1 MPWRRG
7 ATPARAP
14 RPSGSEDF
22 RAQSVSKTLCG
33 KPYFVQDERSRLI
46 YTLTST
52 FSIFGKFLMSTSGNT
67 HRGQGHGPSA
77 VMDKPEPSAPRNTPP
92 QGHPRPKLKR
102 PSNQV
107 MVLLIALAIF
117 TMLISLPW
125 ILDTLQD
132 EKGDKKT
139 ESAQTAS
146 NTSTPA
152 PSQFANSAVGV
163 DSRFGIPR
171 AGQAQYPHSLTPPQ
185 SPMAAQGIQPPHSYQ
200 AIPMPMR
207 PFAMP
212 QHGGA
217 EAGQRPAAVQHFV
230 PMGRS
235 IDSVSQDSE
244 GEDGAHAAQH
254 PGSFAVEE
262 QSTGASQASQYSAAT
277 APKPF
282 SAPFESEGKR
292 LPSSIQAPAE
302 AMARLCPDK
311 MFQWKVTMLLF
322 TATAQFRRSRA

>member
-1 MPWRRG
+1 
-7 ATPARAP
+7 
-14 RPSGSEDF
+14 
-22 RAQSVSKTLCG
+22 
-33 KPYFVQDERSRLI
+33 
-46 YTLTST
+46 
-52 FSIFGKFLMSTSGNT
+52 MSTSGNT

-171 AGQAQYPHSLTPPQ
+171 AGQAPYPHSLTPPQ

-302 AMARLCPDK
+302 AMARLLSGQDVPMESYYAAIYGNGAVSPESGLVDHPAMSPAVQHQRQQQQPSHGK
-311 MFQWKVTMLLF
+311 TQRQPGGVYERHQMFVM
-322 TATAQFRRSRA
+322 R

>member
-1 MPWRRG
+1 
-7 ATPARAP
+7 
-14 RPSGSEDF
+14 
-22 RAQSVSKTLCG
+22 
-33 KPYFVQDERSRLI
+33 
-46 YTLTST
+46 
-52 FSIFGKFLMSTSGNT
+52 MSTSGNT

-77 VMDKPEPSAPRNTPP
+77 VMDKPEPSAPQNTPS
-92 QGHPRPKLKR
+92 QGQTRPKLKR

-125 ILDTLQD
+125 ILDTIQD
-132 EKGDKKT
+132 ENGDKKT

-146 NTSTPA
+146 NNSTLA
-152 PSQFANSAVGV
+152 PSQFASSAVGV
-163 DSRFGIPR
+163 DSRFGVPR
-171 AGQAQYPHSLTPPQ
+171 AAQAPYEHNLASPQ
-185 SPMAAQGIQPPHSYQ
+185 SPMSAQALPAQQHSYQ

-217 EAGQRPAAVQHFV
+217 EAGQRPAPVQHFV

-244 GEDGAHAAQH
+244 GTDGTHAAQH
-254 PGSFAVEE
+254 PGAYAVEAPP
-262 QSTGASQASQYSAAT
+262 SAASSQAPQYSAANT
-277 APKPF
+277 PKPF

-302 AMARLCPDK
+302 AMARLLSGQDVPMESYYAAIYGNGAVSPESGLVDHPAMSPATPPRAVQQQQPSHGK
-311 MFQWKVTMLLF
+311 TQRQPGGVYDRHQMFVM
-322 TATAQFRRSRA
+322 R